1 MKTLVLKTKLKI
13 KPVYFTAAVE
23 TFKRLTAEREEFRW
37 DEGKEIDAASPKV
50 QNNKLA
56 REKLQDQP

>member
-1 MKTLVLKTKLKI
+1 MKTLILETKLKI
-13 KPVYFTAAVE
+13 KPVYSTAAVE

-37 DEGKEIDAASPKV
+37 DERKRDRRGVTKSQKQEI
-50 QNNKLA
+50 

>member
-37 DEGKEIDAASPKV
+37 DERKRDRRGVTKSPK
-50 QNNKLA
+50 Q
-56 REKLQDQP
+56 QIS